1 MALSLCACPM
11 GRRDHPQHRK
21 LEYGDQEGCPVAK
34 SVLTL
39 GYMCEAIQRR
49 RSGRS
54 DSVKR

>member
-1 MALSLCACPM
+1 MMLSLCAFPI
-11 GRRDHPQHRK
+11 GHRDRAQHRK
-21 LEYGDQEGCPVAK
+21 LDYGIQEGCPVAK